1 METIKLKF
9 GIHKGK
15 MLKDIP
21 DDYLKYLYS
30 KNILKGKIKLYVQRK
45 FNMPKSK
52 FRVQVED
59 SANNSDGIYYV
70 EAYNSNEAIRL
81 CQRINNIQNTQSFH
95 GTSYSTC
102 LVE

>member
-1 METIKLKF
+1 METIKIKF

-21 DDYLKYLYS
+21 DDYLKYLYE

-52 FRVQVED
+52 FRVKVED
-59 SANNSDGIYYV
+59 SANNSDGIYIV
-70 EAYNSNEAIRL
+70 EAYNSNDAISL

-95 GTSYSTC
+95 GTSYSVC
-102 LVE
+102 LIE